1 MIADGRMPKARRTL
15 SGTMKVA
22 IITEWLD
29 PWRGGAE
36 TSTQQFMHHLMDR
49 GVELHVFTRSRPSPT
64 PGLSVYSLNGAAMSR
79 TRRSVTFAHR
89 VERRIREGSF
99 DLVHAISPC
108 QGADVYQPRG
118 GTVAE
123 SIERNIALCAPG
135 TAQRFKRHANWFNF
149 KQRYMLGVERKL
161 LGQRNGPTVVAIS
174 NYVVRQLKQHYDLSD
189 DRICKI
195 YNGVDAD
202 PTPPSQREVDRKT
215 IRNEFGISADD
226 LLVLVVAHN
235 FRLKGVHRW
244 MEAVALLRRRGIS
257 DVRTLVVGRGDSH
270 RWHRLADRLG
280 VSKVLTFVGPSERV
294 RVFHHASD
302 VLVHATYY
310 DPCSRVVLEA
320 MVAGVPCVTTRW
332 DGASEMIVDG
342 KSGFVLADP
351 GDVDA
356 LAQRV
361 TSLRDARKQREMGIA
376 AAKIAEQVSMARHA
390 DEMIELYKRLLPTVE
405 SRR

>member
-1 MIADGRMPKARRTL
+1 
-15 SGTMKVA
+15 MKIA

-64 PGLSVYSLNGAAMSR
+64 PGLSVHSLNGAAMSR
-79 TRRSVTFAHR
+79 MRRSVTFAHR
-89 VERRIREGSF
+89 VERRLREGSF

-108 QGADVYQPRG
+108 QAADVYQPRG
-118 GTVAE
+118 GTIAE
-123 SIERNIALCAPG
+123 SIERNIALRQPG
-135 TAQRFKRHANWFNF
+135 VARRFKRYANRFNF

-161 LGQRNGPTVVAIS
+161 LGQRDGPTVVAIS
-174 NYVVRQLKQHYDLSD
+174 DYVVRQLKEHYDLCD

-202 PTPPSQREVDRKT
+202 PTPPSQRQADRKS
-215 IRNEFGISADD
+215 IRNEFGIGGDD

-244 MEAVALLRRRGIS
+244 MEAVALLQQRGIS
-257 DVRTLVVGRGDSH
+257 NVRTLVVGRGDSH
-270 RWHRLADRLG
+270 RWRRLADRLG
-280 VSKVLTFVGPSERV
+280 VSNVLTFVGPSERV
-294 RVFHHASD
+294 RAFYQASD

-320 MVAGVPCVTTRW
+320 MVAGIPCVTTRW

-342 KSGFVLADP
+342 KSGFILNDP
-351 GDVDA
+351 DDVDV

-361 TSLRDARKQREMGIA
+361 TFLRDERKRREMGIA

-390 DEMIELYKRLLPTVE
+390 DQMIKLYERILPTAG